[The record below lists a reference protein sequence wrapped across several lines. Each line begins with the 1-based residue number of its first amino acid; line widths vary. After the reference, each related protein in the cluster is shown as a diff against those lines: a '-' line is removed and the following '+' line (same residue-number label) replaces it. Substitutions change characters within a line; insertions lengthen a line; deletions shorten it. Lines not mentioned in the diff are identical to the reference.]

1 MAIPLYINTSD
12 LESISGIIREATEKV
27 SHAFDK
33 TNFDT
38 MGKDSIDQVTV
49 PNAISPHLLSKA
61 LKQFLEV
68 LYRVDSDQFVEQAG
82 VVDYEF
88 AAGDESYQGVSKEE
102 ISEVGNHGLQL
113 LDTLCEWA
121 RVLNLPFQEHQIKA
135 IMVMVALWVAR
146 HGGKLDSIESVVNT
160 LAEIANSTA
169 EQEAL
174 ADLSYM
180 MGELIDAVSP
190 ETKFDFENA
199 DRQQPWRILNLNRG
213 IIATRSHDPEVME
226 QAFEE
231 LIRNIPEEAEK
242 FFSQGVKQMDELN
255 YPEHVRNV
263 VVRYYNQ
270 SRQRVLH

>member
-1 MAIPLYINTSD
+1 MAMPLYINASD
-12 LESISGIIREATEKV
+12 LDSISGIIREAAEKV

-33 TNFDT
+33 TD
-38 MGKDSIDQVTV
+38 DVAV
-49 PNAISPHLLSKA
+49 PNAISPHLITKA

-68 LYRVDSDQFVEQAG
+68 LYRLDSDQFIEQDGA
-82 VVDYEF
+82 VDYEVV
-88 AAGDESYQGVSKEE
+88 AGDGYYEGVSREE
-102 ISEVGNHGLQL
+102 ISEVGDHGLKL
-113 LDTLCEWA
+113 LDTLSEWA
-121 RVLNLPFQEHQIKA
+121 KVLQLSYQEHQIKA

-146 HGGKLDSIESVVNT
+146 HGGKLESIESVVNT

-180 MGELIDAVSP
+180 MGELIDAVAP
-190 ETKFDFENA
+190 ETKFDFENVN
-199 DRQQPWRILNLNRG
+199 RQQPWRILNLNRG
-213 IIATRSHDPEVME
+213 IIATRSHDIEIME

-242 FFSQGVKQMDELN
+242 FFSQGVKQMEELN
-255 YPEHVRNV
+255 YPDHVRNV

-270 SRQRVLH
+270 SKQRVLH

>member
-12 LESISGIIREATEKV
+12 LESISGIIREATAKI

-33 TNFDT
+33 TDFDQI
-38 MGKDSIDQVTV
+38 DSISV
-49 PNAISPHLLSKA
+49 PNAISPHLISKA

-68 LYRVDSDQFVEQAG
+68 LHRVDSDHFVESTGA
-82 VVDYEF
+82 VDFETITT
-88 AAGDESYQGVSKEE
+88 GDLNYQGVSTEE

-113 LDTLCEWA
+113 LDTLSEWA
-121 RVLNLPFQEHQIKA
+121 KVLQLPYQEHQIKA

-146 HGGKLDSIESVVNT
+146 HGGKLESLESVVNT
-160 LAEIANSTA
+160 LAEIANATA

-190 ETKFDFENA
+190 ETKYDFENV

-213 IIATRSHDPEVME
+213 IIATRSHDTEVME

-231 LIRNIPEEAEK
+231 LIRNIPEEAEN
-242 FFSQGVKQMDELN
+242 FFSQGVKQMEELN
-255 YPEHVRNV
+255 YPDHVRNV
-263 VVRYYNQ
+263 VERYYHQ
-270 SRQRVLH
+270 FRQRVLH

>member
-33 TNFDT
+33 TDFE
-38 MGKDSIDQVTV
+38 SIDRVSV
-49 PNAISPHLLSKA
+49 PNAISPHLISRA

-68 LYRVDSDQFVEQAG
+68 LHRVDSDQFVERSGAVDFE
-82 VVDYEF
+82 VV
-88 AAGDESYQGVSKEE
+88 AGDVYYQGVSAEE

-113 LDTLCEWA
+113 LDTLSEWA
-121 RVLNLPFQEHQIKA
+121 RVLQLPYQEHQIKA

-146 HGGKLDSIESVVNT
+146 HGGKLESIESVVNT
-160 LAEIANSTA
+160 LAEIANATA
-169 EQEAL
+169 EQDAL

-180 MGELIDAVSP
+180 MGELVDAVSP
-190 ETKFDFENA
+190 ETKYDFENT

-213 IIATRSHDPEVME
+213 IIATRSHDTEVME

-231 LIRNIPEEAEK
+231 LIRNIPEEAEN
-242 FFSQGVKQMDELN
+242 FFSQGVKQMEELN
-255 YPEHVRNV
+255 YPDHVRNV
-263 VVRYYNQ
+263 VERYYPV
-270 SRQRVLH
+270 SSTRLTLK

>member
-1 MAIPLYINTSD
+1 MAIPLYVNTSD
-12 LESISGIIREATEKV
+12 LESISGIIREATDKIA
-27 SHAFDK
+27 HAFDK
-33 TNFDT
+33 TD
-38 MGKDSIDQVTV
+38 DVVV
-49 PNAISPHLLSKA
+49 PNAISPHLIAKA

-68 LYRVDSDQFVEQAG
+68 LYRVDSDQFVKQAG
-82 VVDYEF
+82 AVEYEIVAGGDY
-88 AAGDESYQGVSKEE
+88 YQGVSHDE
-102 ISEVGNHGLQL
+102 ISEIGNHGLQL
-113 LDTLCEWA
+113 LDTLSEWA
-121 RVLNLPFQEHQIKA
+121 RVLSLPYQEHQIKA

-146 HGGKLDSIESVVNT
+146 HGGKLESIESVVNT

-174 ADLSYM
+174 ADLSYL

-213 IIATRSHDPEVME
+213 IIATRSHDPKVME

-242 FFSQGVKQMDELN
+242 FFKQGMKQMEELN
-255 YPEHVRNV
+255 YPEHVRDV
-263 VVRYYNQ
+263 VMRYYTQ
-270 SRQRVLH
+270 SRKRVLH

>member
-1 MAIPLYINTSD
+1 MAIPLYLNTSD
-12 LESISGIIREATEKV
+12 LDSISGIIRDAAEKV

-33 TNFDT
+33 TD
-38 MGKDSIDQVTV
+38 DVSV
-49 PNAISPHLLSKA
+49 PNAISPHLISKA

-68 LYRVDSDQFVEQAG
+68 LYRLDSDQFIEKDGA
-82 VVDYEF
+82 VDYEVVS
-88 AAGDESYQGVSKEE
+88 GDAYFSGVSQEE

-113 LDTLCEWA
+113 LDTLSEWA
-121 RVLNLPFQEHQIKA
+121 RVLSLSYQENQIKA

-180 MGELIDAVSP
+180 MGELIDAVSA
-190 ETKFDFENA
+190 ETKFDFENVN
-199 DRQQPWRILNLNRG
+199 RQQPWRILNLNRG
-213 IIATRSHDPEVME
+213 IIATRSHDTEIME

-231 LIRNIPEEAEK
+231 LIRNVPEEAEK
-242 FFSQGVKQMDELN
+242 FFSQGVKQMEELN
-255 YPEHVRNV
+255 YPDHVRNV

>member
-1 MAIPLYINTSD
+1 MAMPLYLNTSD
-12 LESISGIIREATEKV
+12 LESISGIIREATDKV

-33 TNFDT
+33 TDFEQIE
-38 MGKDSIDQVTV
+38 SVSL
-49 PNAISPHLLSKA
+49 PNAISPHLISKA

-68 LYRVDSDQFVEQAG
+68 LHRVDSDQYVDQVGSVE
-82 VVDYEF
+82 YEVM
-88 AAGDESYQGVSKEE
+88 AGDEYYQGVSHDE

-113 LDTLCEWA
+113 LDTLSEWA
-121 RVLNLPFQEHQIKA
+121 KVLQLPFQEHQIKA

-146 HGGKLDSIESVVNT
+146 HGGKLESIESVVNT

-169 EQEAL
+169 EHEAL

-180 MGELIDAVSP
+180 MGELIDAVAP
-190 ETKFDFENA
+190 ETKFDFENV

-213 IIATRSHDPEVME
+213 IIATRSHDTDVME

-231 LIRNIPEEAEK
+231 LIRNIPEEAEN

-255 YPEHVRNV
+255 YPDHVRNV